1 MLRSRHWSLG
11 RCGRLRPGGMVGM
24 RVVVAPGPWNEARDG
39 QELSIER
46 TSQGALDMG
55 SLGPGSVR
63 MVSPSS

>member
-1 MLRSRHWSLG
+1 
-11 RCGRLRPGGMVGM
+11 M